1 MISESTIGTTDAPSA
16 LRFTF
21 GFWTSTTWTDR
32 RELSW
37 QELIEVLTT
46 HKVGQKE
53 GSAIVPATFRGDR
66 RVKSDADE
74 IDVAFLDSDTG
85 RTLAEIET
93 SVRASGWAAVIS
105 SSHSHL
111 TMQTKVSR
119 SNVDKFRHD
128 NPDSTDA
135 DFLVNDKGMLPRVAA
150 DAHVAR
156 GDGEFVYFEHQP
168 CPKFRVAIRLLRPW
182 RASDYP
188 TQDAA
193 NAAWKERIEALAA
206 ALGLQHD
213 QSCTDTSRLFY
224 LPRRA
229 ADAPPPETCVI
240 DGDPCDLFAIPAPAS
255 SGKTNGVGL
264 FGRGNGQA
272 DPDAAASKFVDP
284 DTGEVVDLKVWA
296 RDYGERF
303 KIAAALRARKP
314 GVLTGHIADS
324 VKVHC
329 RCPNDARHTEP
340 GTDGATFVVNAG
352 NSDNGGFVV
361 HCRHSHCTGMD
372 RLGFLRL
379 MLEQRWLSIPDL
391 TEVEFLTEAPPPQ
404 PDTPPDDTSIDVL
417 TEIAMIG
424 PDLTLKKLVDVFNRK
439 YAVANEGG
447 KALVIWSVFDPQMR
461 RDRIERASFDDFRKF
476 FCNHQFTVT
485 VTADGKPKKVTK
497 TFASWWLDHP
507 NRRQYLGGVVFDPAG
522 SATPGSFNLWR
533 GWGVGPTPGDW
544 SLMSAHIHD
553 VICAGRSNICSYVIR
568 WLAHMI
574 QHPDQPAEVAIVLRG
589 LKGTGKGMLGKWLL
603 RLCGQHGLHII
614 NAAHLTGHF
623 TGHLRDVIFVFAD
636 EALYAGDK
644 QHEGILKGIITEGSL
659 LIEAKYRTA
668 VMAANMLHLL
678 LSSNNDWVVP
688 ASHDERRYLMLD
700 VLPKYR
706 RDFAYFAALDAQ
718 MEQGGLAAMLHDLAT
733 MDLANFRPREVPDTP
748 ELADQKLLSLDT
760 PARWWMA
767 VLARG
772 FVWKSRYGHKEFLAW
787 DEFVTTEFLTR
798 SYAQWCQENRVTY
811 PAHRAGLGRML
822 AAIYPAAR
830 PRAPRTV
837 YEADSVDPQDPQPV
851 VRLPFQHGYK
861 FGHLDNARTLFRNAL
876 GLTSAAEWDSP
887 LEEIAL

>member
-1 MISESTIGTTDAPSA
+1 MSESTLGATDAPSA

-21 GFWTSTTWTDR
+21 GFWTNTSWTDR

-37 QELIEVLTT
+37 PELTEVLTA
-46 HKVGQKE
+46 HKIGQKE

-66 RVKSDADE
+66 RVKSDAEE

-85 RTLAEIET
+85 HTLAEIET
-93 SVRASGWAAVIS
+93 KVRACGWTAVIS
-105 SSHSHL
+105 SSHSHM
-111 TMQTKVSR
+111 TMQTKASR
-119 SNVDKFRHD
+119 SNVDKFRRD
-128 NPDSTDA
+128 NPHSTDA
-135 DFLVNDKGMLPRVAA
+135 DFLVEDKGMLPRV
-150 DAHVAR
+150 VA
-156 GDGEFVYFEHQP
+156 GAGVAGADGEFVYFEHQP
-168 CPKFRVAIRLLRPW
+168 CPKFRVAIRLRRPW

-206 ALGLQHD
+206 ALGLPHD

-229 ADAPPPETCVI
+229 ATAPPPETCVI
-240 DGDPCDLFAIPAPAS
+240 DGDPCDLFAIPACVSA
-255 SGKTNGVGL
+255 GKANGAGL
-264 FGRGNGQA
+264 FGRGNGQVP
-272 DPDAAASKFVDP
+272 PDVDTGDFLDP
-284 DTGEVVDLKVWA
+284 DTGELFDLKVWA

-303 KIAAALRARKP
+303 KIASALRARKP
-314 GVLTGHIADS
+314 GVLTGRVADS
-324 VKVHC
+324 IKVHC
-329 RCPNDARHTEP
+329 RCPNEARHTEP

-352 NSDNGGFVV
+352 NSNNGGFVV
-361 HCRHSHCTGMD
+361 HCRHGHCTGMD
-372 RLGFLRL
+372 RLGFVRL

-391 TEVEFLTEAPPPQ
+391 TAREFLMEESEEK
-404 PDTPPDDTSIDVL
+404 PDRPSGDTSIDVL
-417 TEIAMIG
+417 TEIALIG

-447 KALVIWSVFDPQMR
+447 KALVMWAAFDPQMR
-461 RDRIERASFDDFRKF
+461 RDRIERATFDDFRKF

-485 VTADGKPKKVTK
+485 VTAGGKPKKITK
-497 TFASWWLDHP
+497 TYAAWWLDHP
-507 NRRQYLGGVVFDPAG
+507 NRRQYLGGVVFDPSG
-522 SATPGSFNLWR
+522 KATAGSFNLWR
-533 GWGVGPTPGDW
+533 GWSIPPTPGDW
-544 SLMSAHIHD
+544 SLMSAHIHEN
-553 VICAGRSNICSYVIR
+553 ICAGRTDISSYVIR
-568 WLAHMI
+568 WLAHMV
-574 QHPDQPAEVAIVLRG
+574 QHPNQPAEVAIVMRG
-589 LKGTGKGMLGKWLL
+589 EKGIGKGIFGKWLL

-614 NAAHLTGHF
+614 SAKHLTGHF

-668 VMAANMLHLL
+668 VMAANMLHLM

-700 VLPKYR
+700 VSSQHQ

-718 MEQGGLAAMLHDLAT
+718 MEHGGLAAMLYDLAA
-733 MDLANFRPREVPDTP
+733 MDLGEFRPREVPDTP

-760 PARWWMA
+760 PARWWHS

-772 FVWKSRYGHKEFLAW
+772 FIWRSRYGHADFLCW
-787 DEFVTTEFLTR
+787 DDFVTTELLVR

-811 PAHRAGLGRML
+811 PTHRTGLGRML
-822 AAIYPAAR
+822 AAIYPSAR
-830 PRAPRTV
+830 PRAPRPV
-837 YEADSVDPQDPQPV
+837 YEADSVDPQNPQPV
-851 VRLPFQHGYK
+851 VKLPFQHGYK
-861 FGHLDNARTLFRNAL
+861 LGTLDCARASFRNAL
-876 GLTSAAEWDSP
+876 GLSSAEWDSP
-887 LEEIAL
+887 VEETVS